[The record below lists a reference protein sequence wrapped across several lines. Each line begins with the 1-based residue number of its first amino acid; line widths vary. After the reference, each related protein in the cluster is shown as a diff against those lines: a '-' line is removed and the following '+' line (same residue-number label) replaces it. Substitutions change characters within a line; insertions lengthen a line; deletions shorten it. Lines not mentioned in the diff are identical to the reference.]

1 MGKTSRWR
9 TSNFFYL
16 AGFISILVLLIN
28 LAFVFLVT
36 DQHQRSILSD
46 VISPIVDIST
56 CTILIFAAKRS
67 SSLSKRLGLAWGTIA
82 LALIFYT
89 LGDTAWG
96 ILELGLKQQPFPS
109 IADGLYLAYYPVFLV
124 GVLLLPVNPA
134 SVGEKINI
142 TIDIGIIMVAAILGF
157 WNFLIGP
164 SILSNIGEP
173 VLTQSILMAYPVGDL
188 VLLGALLLLTNN
200 RSKAQNEISL
210 LLLAGSILSTI
221 IADSIFDYQ
230 SLMGTYVSGG
240 LVDIGWILSTLL
252 IGLAGVSQ
260 ITSINSKNIPG
271 VDPTERAFLGK
282 LKPIIPFTPYLW
294 LAAAYILL
302 VKGGI
307 QPLSMSFLS
316 LSLGV
321 GVIIGLVLIRQIITL
336 SENSK
341 LTTRLKKT
349 NLELQIEISEHNRVE
364 EKLSYDALHD
374 ALTGLANR
382 MLFLDRLGQ
391 VMEYIKRRS
400 EYKFAVLFIDLDQ
413 FKVIND
419 SLGHLIGDQL
429 LILVARRL
437 RESLRTSDTIA
448 RFGGDEFE
456 VLLDNTV
463 DINSVMIVAEKINLA
478 LHSPF
483 KLEGREVFVSA
494 SIGIVIDL
502 AGYQNAED
510 ILRDADIAMYQA
522 KAMGRDRFE
531 IFNIKMRTQAFSR
544 LEMENE
550 LRKGLENRE
559 FQLYYQ
565 PILFL
570 ESNRLAGFE
579 ALIRW
584 LHPKR
589 GLLLPADFLS
599 TAEESGLILPIGNWV
614 LNEACAQLKAWQD
627 KYPNRQDVS
636 VNVNISS
643 LQFSQPIFV
652 EQVVQ
657 AIHTSGLKAKCL
669 KLEITEGVLIGNYA
683 MANEVFK
690 NLQNL
695 GIELQIDDFGTGY
708 SALGYLQHF
717 PINAIKIDRTF
728 VNDMAKGHKSTELVR
743 AIVSMARELGME
755 TIAEGIE
762 TEKQLSELKGLFCGY
777 GQGFLLSEPMDAMS
791 TEKVFADLENPVQ
804 LFNK

>member
-9 TSNFFYL
+9 TSNLFYL
-16 AGFISILVLLIN
+16 ACFISIVVLLIN
-28 LAFVFLVT
+28 LAIVFLVN
-36 DQHQRSILSD
+36 DQHQRGILSD

-56 CTILIFAAKRS
+56 CTVLIFAAKRS
-67 SSLSKRLGLAWGTIA
+67 STFSKRVGLAWGTIA
-82 LALIFYT
+82 LALFFFT
-89 LGDTAWG
+89 LGDIAWA

-109 IADGLYLAYYPVFLV
+109 IADGFYLAYYPVFLI
-124 GVLLLPVNPA
+124 GVFLLPANPA
-134 SVGEKINI
+134 SVSEKINK
-142 TIDIGIIMVAAILGF
+142 TIDIGIIMVAAVLGF

-164 SILSNIGEP
+164 SILSNFGQP
-173 VLTQSILMAYPVGDL
+173 LLTQSILMAYPVGDL
-188 VLLGALLLLTNN
+188 VLFGALLLLTNH

-210 LLLAGSILSTI
+210 FLLAGSLLTTI

-230 SLMGTYVSGG
+230 SLQGTYVSGG

-252 IGLAGVSQ
+252 MGLAGVSQ
-260 ITSINSKNIPG
+260 IISLNFKNNPG
-271 VDPTERAFLGK
+271 VYPTERAFLGK
-282 LKPIIPFTPYLW
+282 LKPLLPFTPYLW
-294 LAAAYILL
+294 LMAAYVLL
-302 VKGGI
+302 IKGGLK
-307 QPLSMSFLS
+307 PLPMSFLS

-321 GVIIGLVLIRQIITL
+321 GVIIALVLVRQIITL

-341 LTTRLKKT
+341 LNARLKKT

-364 EKLSYDALHD
+364 EQLSYDALHD
-374 ALTGLANR
+374 ALTGLSNR

-463 DINSVMIVAEKINLA
+463 DINSVMIVAEKIKLA

-483 KLEGREVFVSA
+483 KLEGRDVFVTA
-494 SIGIVIDL
+494 SIGVVMDL
-502 AGYQNAED
+502 SGYENAED

-522 KAMGRDRFE
+522 KALGRDRYE

-550 LRKGLENRE
+550 LRRGLENQE

-584 LHPKR
+584 HHPKR
-589 GLLLPADFLS
+589 GLLLPVDFLS
-599 TAEESGLILPIGNWV
+599 IAEESGLILPIGNWV
-614 LNEACAQLKAWQD
+614 LNEACAQLKVWQD
-627 KYPNRQDVS
+627 KYPNWKNVCI
-636 VNVNISS
+636 NVNISS
-643 LQFSQPIFV
+643 IQFSQPFFV
-652 EQVVQ
+652 EQVIQ
-657 AIHTSGLKAKCL
+657 ALNTSGLNANCL

-683 MANEVFK
+683 LANEVFK
-690 NLQNL
+690 KLQNL

-791 TEKVFADLENPVQ
+791 TEKVFADLENSVQ